1 MLNIFPSACY
11 FLFQFSKKTTL
22 TWKNFY
28 QANLENCTNKILAW
42 SESQLKLS
50 SLVSCCA
57 DFTRWWPIQV
67 MNHWRFGFFEEKPE
81 DLNISCLGL
90 PPLPW
95 WPGLDLCVW
104 KLAQHYLL
112 LIGQIQQVTQYW
124 GNLTNQSKEDLSF
137 GQAFKP
143 PRQAQANSQL
153 NQKYCN

>member
-11 FLFQFSKKTTL
+11 FFFQFSKKTTL

-28 QANLENCTNKILAW
+28 QANLENCINKILAW

-50 SLVSCCA
+50 SLVSWCA

-67 MNHWRFGFFEEKPE
+67 MNHWHFGFFEEKPE

-104 KLAQHYLL
+104 KLAQHYFL
-112 LIGQIQQVTQYW
+112 LIGQIQQSTQYW
-124 GNLTNQSKEDLSF
+124 VSSTNQSKEDLSF